1 MQTGRELRAGVVV
14 SNADPKHTLLVL
26 VHPDDL
32 PADYVLAI
40 DARSTDVSYLK
51 FHSVMGRLP
60 DISAY
65 LGRQATPREASSIH
79 IAPSLASFR
88 RAHGEASAGLPAAQP
103 IVHIQIPTVY
113 DDTLSSEAGYLVS
126 LWALYAPPALAGTS
140 WDEAREAIGEALI
153 DYVSALVP
161 DFRADMREWLLLT
174 PQDLEARVGL
184 TAGNIRHLD
193 MIPSQLL
200 ARRPL
205 SPGGYDTPIRG
216 LLPLRCRDSSGWRG
230 HRGPRSQC
238 RAIHSART

>member
-1 MQTGRELRAGVVV
+1 MVRPAPGY
-14 SNADPKHTLLVL
+14 
-26 VHPDDL
+26 L
-32 PADYVLAI
+32 PRNPLCI
-40 DARSTDVSYLK
+40 FRFLRSTTIRSAV
-51 FHSVMGRLP
+51 RL
-60 DISAY
+60 
-65 LGRQATPREASSIH
+65 
-79 IAPSLASFR
+79 
-88 RAHGEASAGLPAAQP
+88 
-103 IVHIQIPTVY
+103 
-113 DDTLSSEAGYLVS
+113 DTSVS

-140 WDEAREAIGEALI
+140 WDEAREGIGEALI

-216 LLPLRCRDSSGWRG
+216 LLPLRVPGLIRVARSPGRPGHNAAQSILRARDATAR
-230 HRGPRSQC
+230 RST
-238 RAIHSART
+238 A